1 VLALAVSCAPA
12 AIAWEYWGG
21 DKGGTRFST
30 IDQITSKNV
39 DRLVRAWEFRTGD
52 LARRDAKALER
63 AKFENTPLFVENS
76 LIMCT
81 PFNEVIALDPGT
93 GTQKWRFDPK
103 LNVTSRPANGFGC
116 RGVAYWVDQL
126 ASLQATCR
134 SRVFTET
141 NDMRVI
147 ALDAKT
153 GRPFGFRRCWG
164 GQTGRGYDRSS
175 QVRIR

>member
-1 VLALAVSCAPA
+1 MLSQISREWVQLTILLVLALAVSCAPA

-52 LARRDAKALER
+52 PARRDAKALER

-103 LNVTSRPANGFGC
+103 LDVISRPANGIWLPR
-116 RGVAYWVDQL
+116 RGL
-126 ASLQATCR
+126 
-134 SRVFTET
+134 
-141 NDMRVI
+141 
-147 ALDAKT
+147 LDGSAGILT
-153 GRPFGFRRCWG
+153 GRLSLARLH
-164 GQTGRGYDRSS
+164 
-175 QVRIR
+175 